1 MQLTPKVFDA
11 CAHLGRKKNQYLP
24 PPHVADCWK
33 NYPPPQQPQQVALF
47 SNLT

>member
-11 CAHLGRKKNQYLP
+11 CVHLGRKKINISLLHMLTAGRIIP
-24 PPHVADCWK
+24 
-33 NYPPPQQPQQVALF
+33 QPQQVALF